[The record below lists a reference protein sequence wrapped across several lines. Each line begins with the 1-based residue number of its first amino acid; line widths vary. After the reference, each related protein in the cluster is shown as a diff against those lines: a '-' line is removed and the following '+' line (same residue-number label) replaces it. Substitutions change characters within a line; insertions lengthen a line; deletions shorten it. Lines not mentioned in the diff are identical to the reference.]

1 MTNADLESRLAS
13 LDTPR
18 ARSLA
23 DALDSIAATFAESG
37 PALVD
42 IERAKV
48 GEALDRKQIAQVID
62 VMRAAQ
68 ERYETAAA
76 ELAQLVVDAAELE
89 DENDER
95 EARADAADRAFIT
108 GDVFGEVA

>member
-1 MTNADLESRLAS
+1 MDNDLESRLAS
-13 LDTPR
+13 LRSEGHR
-18 ARSLA
+18 AVA
-23 DALDSIAATFAESG
+23 DAIDSLAATFAESA

-42 IERAKV
+42 IERMKL
-48 GEALDRKQIAQVID
+48 GDALDRKHIAELVDI
-62 VMRAAQ
+62 MCAAQ

-89 DENDER
+89 DANDER